1 MNSENNKNIDTA
13 IKYINLA
20 INDYNKFLLE
30 IDKLPVK
37 EKQEIDQIKAENTN
51 ESVKVEDKKIVK
63 ELSKES
69 GEVATKET
77 KQEITKAE
85 DENVNDSSKVEDKE
99 VTNESPKE
107 EEK

>member
-37 EKQEIDQIKAENTN
+37 EKQEILLWLRNALKYVNKDIER
-51 ESVKVEDKKIVK
+51 KK
-63 ELSKES
+63 
-69 GEVATKET
+69 
-77 KQEITKAE
+77 
-85 DENVNDSSKVEDKE
+85 
-99 VTNESPKE
+99 
-107 EEK
+107 